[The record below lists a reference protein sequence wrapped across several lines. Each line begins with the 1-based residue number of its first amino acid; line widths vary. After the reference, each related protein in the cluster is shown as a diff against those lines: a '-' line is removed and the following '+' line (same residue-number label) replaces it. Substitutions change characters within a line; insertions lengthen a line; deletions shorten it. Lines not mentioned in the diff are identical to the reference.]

1 MKSLLRTIALA
12 CTFTLP
18 AYAALPVGASAPDFT
33 AQATMAGRTFDFSL
47 TQALQKGPVVLYFY
61 PKAFTSGC
69 TYEAHAFA
77 EAVDSFT
84 RLGAT
89 VVGVSNDKIDVLDKF
104 SIEECAGKFA
114 VVADPESKV
123 IRAYGAKMALVG
135 NAERISYVIAPDKKI
150 LFVHDAM
157 DPDGHVGG
165 TLKSVQDW
173 RSAHPLSSPQP

>member
-1 MKSLLRTIALA
+1 MTSIFRAIALA
-12 CTFTLP
+12 CLFTLP

-33 AQATMAGRTFDFSL
+33 AKATKAGNTFDFSL
-47 TQALQKGPVVLYFY
+47 RVARQNGPVVLYFY

-77 EAVDSFT
+77 EAVDRFA

-89 VVGVSNDKIDVLDKF
+89 VVGVSNDSIDVLDKF
-104 SIEECAGKFA
+104 SVEECAGKFA
-114 VVADPESKV
+114 VVADTESKV
-123 IRAYGAKMALVG
+123 IRSYNAKMAIVG
-135 NAERISYVIAPDKKI
+135 NAARISYVIAPDGKI

-165 TLKSVQDW
+165 TLKAVQDW
-173 RSAHPLSSPQP
+173 RAAHPATTPQP